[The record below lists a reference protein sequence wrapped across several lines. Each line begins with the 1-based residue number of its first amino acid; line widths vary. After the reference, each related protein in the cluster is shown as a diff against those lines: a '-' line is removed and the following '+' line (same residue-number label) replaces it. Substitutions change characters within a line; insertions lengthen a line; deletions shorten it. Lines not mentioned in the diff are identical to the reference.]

1 MILFYNYSKIIS
13 LFFSEVIMIIT
24 RFAPSPTGYLHIGG
38 ARTALYSWLLSQ
50 KNSGNFIL
58 RIEDTDLDRSTQESV
73 DAIIE
78 SMQWLGL
85 HHDNPEIFYQTK
97 RVDIYQN
104 IIQKLIDEGKAY
116 KCYCTQEELE
126 LVRKQQKENNQKT
139 KYNGKCRHSSDS
151 YNDKPFVIRFKN
163 PTSGS
168 VVWNDLI
175 KGQIEISNSELD
187 DLIIQRSNGM
197 FTYNFTAAIDDW
209 LMNVS
214 HVVRGDDHVSNTPR
228 QINILQALGANIPQY
243 AHLPMILGSDGERL
257 SKRHGAVGVMEF
269 RKLGFLPE
277 AIINY
282 LARLGWSHGDQE
294 IFSLNELKTLFTLE
308 KCNSSPA
315 SFDLNKLLWF
325 NQVYIKSME
334 PSDIAKHLK
343 WHLEQQKLDVGNG
356 VDIEKVIKLQSNRVK
371 TLKEMVEV
379 SRYFYEDF
387 DKYDTESAQRHLNSQ
402 SKHVLEY
409 SFDKFKSVDL
419 ENWNSDYISSLLKNI
434 AKELNIK
441 FPDIAMPLRVSIT
454 GTINSPSIDQ
464 TISLI
469 SKEVVLNRILKAIR
483 YIA

>member
-1 MILFYNYSKIIS
+1 
-13 LFFSEVIMIIT
+13 MIIT

-38 ARTALYSWLLSQ
+38 ARTALYSWLVS
-50 KNSGNFIL
+50 KHSSGNFIL

-78 SMQWLGL
+78 SMHWLGL
-85 HHDNPEIFYQTK
+85 NHDNPEIFYQTK
-97 RVDIYQN
+97 RVDIYQT
-104 IIQKLIDEGKAY
+104 IVQKLIDEGKAY
-116 KCYCTQEELE
+116 KCYCTQDELD

-139 KYNGKCRHSSDS
+139 KYNGKCRHNSTSDD
-151 YNDKPFVIRFKN
+151 NKPFVVRFKN

-209 LMNVS
+209 LMNIS

-269 RKLGFLPE
+269 RNLGFLPE

-294 IFSLNELKTLFTLE
+294 IFSMDELKTLFEL
-308 KCNSSPA
+308 KNCNSSPA

-325 NQVYIKSME
+325 NQVYLKSMNPE
-334 PSDIAKHLK
+334 DIAKHLQ
-343 WHLEQQKLDVGNG
+343 WHLKQQNLDITNG
-356 VDIEKVIKLQSNRVK
+356 ISIEKVIKLQSNRVK

-387 DKYDTESAQRHLNSQ
+387 DKYDTESAQRYLNTQ

-409 SFDKFKSVDL
+409 SLDKFKSVDL

-441 FPDIAMPLRVSIT
+441 FPDLAMPLRVSIT
-454 GTINSPSIDQ
+454 GTVNSPSIDQ

-469 SKEVVLNRILKAIR
+469 SKEVVLNRILKAIH